1 MTTVARSAGTPAAGP
16 IKAVILAGGRG
27 SRLSEE
33 TYSKPKPMVEIG
45 GRPILWH
52 IMKIYSHYGINDF
65 VICLGYMGL
74 RIKEYFFH
82 YNLYSSDVTIDVR
95 HGMTVHQSIAEDW
108 RITLVET
115 GLETQTGGRLKRI
128 RRYLEDAPFFCMTYG
143 DAVTDLDI
151 ADEVAFHRGHGKL
164 ATIAAVRPL
173 ARFGALMM
181 QGARVDHFEE
191 KPDGEGGLIN
201 GGFFVLSP
209 KVLDL
214 IAGDETLWEREPME
228 TLARQGELMAFR
240 HDGFWRPMD
249 TLRDRVGLDQLWE
262 SGQAPWKLWPD
273 PLT

>member
-1 MTTVARSAGTPAAGP
+1 M
-16 IKAVILAGGRG
+16 
-27 SRLSEE
+27 
-33 TYSKPKPMVEIG
+33 
-45 GRPILWH
+45 
-52 IMKIYSHYGINDF
+52 
-65 VICLGYMGL
+65 
-74 RIKEYFFH
+74 
-82 YNLYSSDVTIDVR
+82 
-95 HGMTVHQSIAEDW
+95 
-108 RITLVET
+108 
-115 GLETQTGGRLKRI
+115 
-128 RRYLEDAPFFCMTYG
+128 
-143 DAVTDLDI
+143 
-151 ADEVAFHRGHGKL
+151 
-164 ATIAAVRPL
+164 RPL

-228 TLARQGELMAFR
+228 TLARQGDLMAFR

-273 PLT
+273 P